1 VCRVV
6 DMGRKGV
13 QRKKLIV
20 LLVLAGTAAAFG
32 APLFDNGVLTYTV
45 AADETETEA
54 NTFASYGT
62 VTNGTLTLTGRLTLG
77 ANARVAVTD
86 VDDSFPQK
94 TCVLLSA
101 AGGIDGTVAGLDG
114 FEGTEHPRL
123 WNVVKAGNT
132 LRLFYSHGTQIL
144 IR

>member
-1 VCRVV
+1 MANAIAASRAALVAPGATLNLNNLGDLSV
-6 DMGRKGV
+6 DSLGGGGTV
-13 QRKKLIV
+13 ANGNV
-20 LLVLAGTAAAFG
+20 TAGT
-32 APLFDNGVLTYTV
+32 LTFP
-45 AADETETEA
+45 AGMA
-54 NTFASYGT
+54 
-62 VTNGTLTLTGRLTLG
+62 TNGTLTLTGRLTLG
-77 ANARVAVTD
+77 ANARVAVTG

-123 WNVVKAGNT
+123 WNVVKDGNT
-132 LRLFYSHGTQIL
+132 LRLFYSRGTQIL